1 MFAARSAQY
10 WLWFLLLGVVSTL
23 VDYSSGGH
31 SVGAISGE
39 SLWLLLAGM
48 VGIMAGAF
56 RRLARPY
63 DLLIGLIFVAAG
75 LVGILHNFGIAL
87 VAHDAN
93 TTHTVAENTL
103 LGLSLS
109 LPYALIHTLIGLT
122 SLTQGI
128 RLGRATS
135 SVVVNTPVGAE
146 A

>member
-23 VDYSSGGH
+23 VDYSSGH
-31 SVGAISGE
+31 SLGSISSE
-39 SLWLLLAGM
+39 SLWLLLGGLAG
-48 VGIMAGAF
+48 IIAGVFAS
-56 RRLARPY
+56 LSRPY
-63 DLLIGLIFVAAG
+63 DLLIGLLFLSIGVI
-75 LVGILHNFGIAL
+75 GILHNFGVIL
-87 VAHDAN
+87 VSQN
-93 TTHTVAENTL
+93 TATSHAFDGTAV

-109 LPYALIHTLIGLT
+109 LPYALIHSLLGLT